1 MSPVPGIVNGPE
13 RAGPV
18 VWTGIV
24 AATCLLLLV
33 VQQLLWLFLPFI
45 FGTVL
50 YYILLGPMQRM
61 VRSGF
66 SRNAAAV
73 WVCTLFFGLA
83 ALALAAALSWSDGP
97 EEDSWE
103 ATIGLYLDG
112 GVAFVRTSLA
122 MLEAKFPILAEMRLT
137 STVDM
142 AFTTYTNDFA
152 QNHLGDIVVGVV
164 TWVPSLLLA
173 PFLTFFLLRDGVRF
187 KKFLARAVPNA
198 YFERAL
204 YLLHEVDQTARRY
217 FEGLLK
223 LTVLDTLVL
232 ALGLWVIGVS
242 SPLLLGL
249 ISAVLAWVPFVGSIA
264 GCVLVVIVASTD
276 APGNPLM
283 AYGAIGVFVLVR
295 LLDDFLF
302 MPLTLGR
309 SLHIH
314 PLVTVLMIFI
324 GGMLAG
330 VVGLMLVLPLLG
342 VVMVIGETLGTLV
355 TNPRLRARH
364 RYARALRTRQAS
376 VDLDIARERRG
387 APTPNATLN
396 AMSKD

>member
-1 MSPVPGIVNGPE
+1 MNNGE

-18 VWTGIV
+18 VWTGII

-33 VQQLLWLFLPFI
+33 VKQLLWLALPFI

-50 YYILLGPMQRM
+50 HYILLGPMQRM
-61 VRSGF
+61 VRAGYG
-66 SRNAAAV
+66 RNAAALL
-73 WVCTLFFGLA
+73 VCLLFFALA
-83 ALALAAALSWSDGP
+83 SLALAAALSWNDGP
-97 EEDSWE
+97 EEESWE
-103 ATIGLYLDG
+103 KTIGLYLDG
-112 GVAFVRTSLA
+112 GVAFVHNTMTL
-122 MLEAKFPILAEMRLT
+122 LEARFPVLAEMHLT
-137 STVDM
+137 SSVNK
-142 AFTTYTNDFA
+142 AFRTYTDNFA
-152 QNHLGDIVVGVV
+152 QEHLGEILVGVA
-164 TWVPSLLLA
+164 TWIPSLLLA
-173 PFLTFFLLRDGVRF
+173 PFLTFFFLRDGLRF
-187 KKFLARAVPNA
+187 KRFLARAVPNA
-198 YFERAL
+198 YFERSL

-223 LTVLDTLVL
+223 LTVLDTAVL
-232 ALGLWVIGVS
+232 ALGLWTIGVS

-249 ISAVLAWVPFVGSIA
+249 ISAVLAWVPFVGSVA

-276 APGNPLM
+276 APSNPFV

-295 LLDDFLF
+295 LLDDFVF

-309 SLHIH
+309 SLRVH
-314 PLVTVLMIFI
+314 PLVTVLMIFV
-324 GGMLAG
+324 GGALAG

-342 VVMVIGETLGTLV
+342 VVMVIGETLGRLV

-387 APTPNATLN
+387 APTPNAEQ
-396 AMSKD
+396 AAK

>member
-1 MSPVPGIVNGPE
+1 MNESE
-13 RAGPV
+13 RAGPI
-18 VWTGIV
+18 VWTGIIAV
-24 AATCLLLLV
+24 TCVLLLV
-33 VQQLLWLFLPFI
+33 VNKLLWLALPFI

-50 YYILLGPMQRM
+50 HYILLGPMQRM
-61 VRSGF
+61 VRAGYG
-66 SRNAAAV
+66 RNAAAML
-73 WVCTLFFGLA
+73 VCLLFFSLA
-83 ALALAAALSWSDGP
+83 SLALTAILGWSHGP

-103 ATIGLYLDG
+103 KTIGLYLDG
-112 GVAFVRTSLA
+112 GVAFVHNTMTL
-122 MLEAKFPILAEMRLT
+122 LEARFPVLAEMRLT
-137 STVDM
+137 STVNK
-142 AFTTYTNDFA
+142 AFRTYTDNFA
-152 QNHLGDIVVGVV
+152 QEHLGEILVGVA
-164 TWVPSLLLA
+164 TWVPLMLLV
-173 PFLTFFLLRDGVRF
+173 PFLTFFFLRDGLRF

-198 YFERAL
+198 YFERSL

-223 LTVLDTLVL
+223 LTVLDTAVL
-232 ALGLWVIGVS
+232 ALGLWTIGVS

-249 ISAVLAWVPFVGSIA
+249 ISAVLAWVPFVGSVA

-276 APGNPLM
+276 APNNPLV

-295 LLDDFLF
+295 LLDDFVF

-309 SLHIH
+309 SLRVH
-314 PLVTVLMIFI
+314 PLVTVLMIFV
-324 GGMLAG
+324 GGALAG

-342 VVMVIGETLGTLV
+342 VVMVIGETLGRLV

-387 APTPNATLN
+387 APTPNA
-396 AMSKD
+396 K